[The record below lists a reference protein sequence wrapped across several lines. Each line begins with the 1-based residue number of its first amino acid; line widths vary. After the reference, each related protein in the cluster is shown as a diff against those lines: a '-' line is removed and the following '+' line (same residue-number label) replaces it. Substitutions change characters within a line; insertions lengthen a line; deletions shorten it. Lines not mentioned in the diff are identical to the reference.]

1 MANGCFIA
9 IMILN
14 KKFPIRNCLT
24 VKLNRDNSVIEFFCG
39 IGPFLVSIIS
49 FGPLV
54 VVVVVVME
62 KTDLVLTLR
71 KCTIRNW
78 PQNE

>member
-1 MANGCFIA
+1 MANGCVIA
-9 IMILN
+9 IMLQN
-14 KKFPIRNCLT
+14 KKFPLRKCLT

-54 VVVVVVME
+54 VVVVVME